1 MHVLLGDAEV
11 SFLLASDAGY
21 GFLINLEDLY
31 TKNKAGKAILTL
43 PPDAKILR
51 PLPIAEPETEYY
63 AVVTSAGYLSIVP
76 VLELPRLPKGKG
88 VKLLGIPAKSKKD
101 KESVVALTLL
111 NPEIDILTLYVGKR
125 HLTLKERDIEAYTM
139 ERSRRGQKLPRGFQ
153 KVDRIEVIHPEA
165 EEELF
170 NEEN

>member
-1 MHVLLGDAEV
+1 M
-11 SFLLASDAGY
+11 
-21 GFLINLEDLY
+21 
-31 TKNKAGKAILTL
+31 
-43 PPDAKILR
+43 
-51 PLPIAEPETEYY
+51 
-63 AVVTSAGYLSIVP
+63 
-76 VLELPRLPKGKG
+76 
-88 VKLLGIPAKSKKD
+88 
-101 KESVVALTLL
+101 
-111 NPEIDILTLYVGKR
+111 GKR